1 MASLGNYTIPKPL
14 KDEDKWFR
22 FFTKT
27 QLLYVGVA
35 AFIDMGIIAFFRAVH
50 IPYVSIVLS
59 EAVMIAALILAFVSV
74 PTDRFMIGGGY
85 SLRAIAVR
93 LVRKRFRRNKVLY
106 VKGYDENQYGGG

>member
-1 MASLGNYTIPKPL
+1 MASLGNYTIPKEL

-27 QLLYVGVA
+27 QLLYVGA
-35 AFIDMGIIAFFRAVH
+35 AAMIDMGIIAFFRLIHV
-50 IPYVSIVLS
+50 PYVSIILS
-59 EAVMIAALILAFVSV
+59 EIVMIGAVILAFIPI

-93 LVRKRFRRNKVLY
+93 LVRKRMKRNKVLY
-106 VKGYDENQYGGG
+106 VKGYDDARL